1 MTASVIRLNAH
12 PFTNTCAI
20 GRWHG
25 DVVLCP
31 VQQVLLNATAHVVL
45 LTHTK
50 KVTRKKHH
58 ATNKIQQSR
67 PKASTKSRNIRQTF
81 HLIHM
86 LRAAYMMELQVLRAT
101 ETNPGKCGKL
111 PTPLRCN
118 ATSKSMALNKA
129 GFLNCFQMKN
139 MCHLPSQ
146 PTGGLWKWKMVE
158 Q

>member
-67 PKASTKSRNIRQTF
+67 PKASTKSRNIRQ
-81 HLIHM
+81 
-86 LRAAYMMELQVLRAT
+86 YMMELQVQRAT

-129 GFLNCFQMKN
+129 GF
-139 MCHLPSQ
+139 
-146 PTGGLWKWKMVE
+146 
-158 Q
+158 